1 MLAERSGLPVTTRVA
16 LIELARA
23 LLEFRPALGM
33 GIAMPVPTGSLLG
46 RIARWLGL
54 PELAPPEQA
63 GPLPLP
69 LAAGWLRLS
78 EQALRAEPAVLEV
91 DPGAAERVVQAV
103 LSDCAAGWLD
113 PGPVTSFDG
122 VRLRSYVHGRP
133 QDPPVVIAS
142 ACGMPAELCEPWM
155 RALSRTR
162 RVITW
167 ETRGLFSGP
176 ATASDFDTMA
186 AGLPAQAADLIAV
199 LDHHR
204 VSSAHVMGM
213 CGGAVVAL
221 AAAASRP
228 DRISSLS
235 LWHGDYELGSPVPKT
250 AHQQNLKALMLMAE
264 SSRSDAAAINS
275 ALSSVA
281 LAGAEDRA
289 STISYPYLDDE
300 LFFRYCVLTGALM
313 SADVASLLGS
323 VSQPALV
330 ITSDDDDTAHPAGS
344 HAVAERLAGGHL
356 HVEPHGDHLSVF
368 AASDRLCLV
377 LEDFLD
383 GIDNEVAA

>member
-1 MLAERSGLPVTTRVA
+1 MPAERSGLPVTTRVA
-16 LIELARA
+16 LIELART
-23 LLEFRPALGM
+23 LLEFRPALGR
-33 GIAMPVPTGSLLG
+33 GIAMPAPTGSLLG
-46 RIARWLGL
+46 RIAHWLGL
-54 PELAPPEQA
+54 PELAEPEETGQLPP
-63 GPLPLP
+63 P
-69 LAAGWLRLS
+69 LAAGWLRLN
-78 EQALRAEPAVLEV
+78 EQAARAEPAMLEV
-91 DPGAAERVVQAV
+91 DPDAAERVISAV
-103 LSDCAAGWLD
+103 LGDCVAGWQD
-113 PGPVTSFDG
+113 RDPVTSFDG
-122 VRLRSYVHGRP
+122 VRLRSYAHGQP
-133 QDPPVVIAS
+133 QDPPVLIAS

-176 ATASDFDTMA
+176 AAATDFDTIA
-186 AGLPAQAADLIAV
+186 TGLTAQAADLIAV

-204 VSSAHVMGM
+204 ITSAHVLGM

-235 LWHGDYELGSPVPKT
+235 LWHGDYELGAPVPKT
-250 AHQQNLKALMLMAE
+250 AHQQNLKALMLMAQ

-281 LAGAEDRA
+281 LASAEDRA
-289 STISYPYLDDE
+289 ITISYPYLDDE

-323 VSQPALV
+323 VAQPALV
-330 ITSDDDDTAHPAGS
+330 ITSDDDGTAHPAGS
-344 HAVAERLAGGHL
+344 HVVAERLAGGRL

-368 AASDRLCLV
+368 TASDRLRLV

-383 GIDNEVAA
+383 DNEVAA